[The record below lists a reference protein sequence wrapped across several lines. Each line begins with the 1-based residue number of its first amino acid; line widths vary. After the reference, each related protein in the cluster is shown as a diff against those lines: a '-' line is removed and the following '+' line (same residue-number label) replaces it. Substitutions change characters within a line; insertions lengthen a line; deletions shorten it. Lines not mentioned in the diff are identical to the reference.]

1 MNSSPQAPALSPY
14 RNRRGFFYSLELICI
29 LELVSCILSVL
40 CQVTLNGIRLR
51 PFRATPRLRI
61 FSFSTM
67 SGHSKWHNI
76 RVKKGAADAKRGK
89 VFTRHAKLIEIAA
102 QKGGDPTMNPSLRV
116 AIDNAKAD
124 SVPNANI
131 ERAIKKGSGE
141 AKGDRMEEVV
151 YAGYGPGN
159 TALLIECLTDNK
171 NRTLSNVK
179 VALTKNGGS
188 FAESS
193 SVLWMFER
201 RGIVAAEFKIENGEL
216 KMEDLELELID
227 AGAEDIDVDDR
238 TITVTT
244 DMMNWTKVRDFLSA
258 NGFTVQSA
266 GLKYMPTQKAEIKDL
281 ETAQKLMA
289 LLEAVEEDDDV
300 SEVHTNADI
309 SEEVMRKM

>member
-1 MNSSPQAPALSPY
+1 
-14 RNRRGFFYSLELICI
+14 
-29 LELVSCILSVL
+29 
-40 CQVTLNGIRLR
+40 
-51 PFRATPRLRI
+51 
-61 FSFSTM
+61 M

-201 RGIVAAEFKIENGEL
+201 KGVVSGQKTEGSNVSIEE
-216 KMEDLELELID
+216 LELELID
-227 AGAEDIDVDDR
+227 FGAEDVEADGDTVS
-238 TITVTT
+238 VTT
-244 DMMNWTKVRDFLSA
+244 DMTNWTKVRDFLSA

-309 SEEVMRKM
+309 SEEVMTRL